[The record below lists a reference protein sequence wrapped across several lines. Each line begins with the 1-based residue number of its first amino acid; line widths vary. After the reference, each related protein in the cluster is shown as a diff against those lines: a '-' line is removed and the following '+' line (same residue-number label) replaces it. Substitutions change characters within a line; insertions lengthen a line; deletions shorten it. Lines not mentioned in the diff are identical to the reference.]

1 MLINKQKFGLFS
13 VSTAFTL
20 IHQDVDPGNIC
31 ILPFQKCTGMKKKFF
46 LSFSIAYLNS
56 FEKIF
61 FQNTGNFPP
70 ILNNYS
76 WKFVTYNRRQHIH
89 IEFRFSVGEMH
100 NFNFFRDYLY

>member
-20 IHQDVDPGNIC
+20 IHQDVDPSSIC
-31 ILPFQKCTGMKKKFF
+31 ILLQNKIKFF

-56 FEKIF
+56 FEIF
-61 FQNTGNFPP
+61 FQNTGNFPT

-76 WKFVTYNRRQHIH
+76 WIFVTYNKRQHMH

-100 NFNFFRDYLY
+100 YFNFFGDYLY